1 MLVAKLVTIT
11 LITRVIVDVNETDED
26 TLAEAKQGFQ
36 YKLNNDELSENLISI
51 EIDTEYPYS
60 YDDEN

>member
-51 EIDTEYPYS
+51 EIDTESPYS